1 MRFAMGGT
9 LTDGEGRAH
18 VGDLERVEDNR
29 GQITLGL
36 GGAGKV
42 CELALPEQHTEAGS
56 TQKVSQKPRHTR
68 LKLYTSKR
76 ANGILQGLI
85 PAELRTGRC
94 HAGPRQTGTRC
105 RAASGG
111 KDLHFAKRRGGS
123 NQNIVRRK
131 RLNILNTRIH
141 PQARHSN
148 TRARLCV
155 PLSVL
160 LMETTTLRLRGAS
173 EETTL

>member
-1 MRFAMGGT
+1 MENGSPVEEKVASSTHEILAPRAVNGEEALRTQEVRIWDLSGWSKMRFATGGT

-42 CELALPEQHTEAGS
+42 CELALPSQHTEAGS

-68 LKLYTSKR
+68 LKLYTSKL

-105 RAASGG
+105 RAASAG
-111 KDLHFAKRRGGS
+111 KDLHFAKRGVGR
-123 NQNIVRRK
+123 
-131 RLNILNTRIH
+131 
-141 PQARHSN
+141 
-148 TRARLCV
+148 
-155 PLSVL
+155 
-160 LMETTTLRLRGAS
+160 
-173 EETTL
+173 